1 MSVPQ
6 RIAITGAS
14 GLIGTALVGHLKS
27 EGHTVQRF
35 VRRPV
40 VAPDEIQW
48 DPKTG
53 YVDIEALRGVDAI
66 IHLAGVGVG
75 DKRWSKKYKSE
86 ILNSR
91 LLGTT
96 AIAHAVNEVKAQILN
111 SRLLGTEAI
120 AKAVAEVKPQVFIS
134 ASAIGWY
141 GESGNRAVVESDRV
155 GDDFLAAVC
164 REWEGAAD
172 LVTDV
177 RTVKIRTGLVL
188 DPTGGALGKMLPL
201 FRFGL
206 GGKLGNGKQWWSW
219 ITLHDV
225 IRAITFLLE
234 NKVSGP
240 VNLTSPNP
248 VTNQEFTSALARAM
262 HRPALFPA
270 PAIAL
275 KVALGGFS
283 SEILGSKKVAPQ
295 VLTDAGFTWDY
306 PHITNALTALIQE

>member
-1 MSVPQ
+1 MAVAQ

-14 GLIGTALVGHLKS
+14 GLIGSALVGHLKS
-27 EGHTVQRF
+27 EGHTVQRL
-35 VRRPV
+35 VRRAT
-40 VAPDEIQW
+40 VAPDEIRW
-48 DPKTG
+48 DRKTG
-53 YVDIEALRGVDAI
+53 FVDVEALRGVDAV

-75 DKRWSKKYKSE
+75 DKRWTKRYKSE

-96 AIAHAVNEVKAQILN
+96 AIAN
-111 SRLLGTEAI
+111 
-120 AKAVAEVKPQVFIS
+120 AVAEVKPQVFIS

-141 GESGNRAVVESDRV
+141 GDSGNRAVTESDSV
-155 GDDFLAAVC
+155 GHDFLAAVC

-172 LVTDV
+172 LAGDV
-177 RTVKIRTGLVL
+177 RTVKLRTGLVL

-206 GGKLGNGKQWWSW
+206 GGKLGSGKQWWSW

-225 IRAITFLLE
+225 VLAIVFSLE
-234 NKVSGP
+234 KNISGP

-262 HRPALFPA
+262 KRPALFPA

-275 KVALGGFS
+275 KIALGGFS
-283 SEILGSKKVAPQ
+283 S
-295 VLTDAGFTWDY
+295 
-306 PHITNALTALIQE
+306 

>member
-1 MSVPQ
+1 MSTPQ

-14 GLIGTALVGHLKS
+14 GLIGAALVGYLKS
-27 EGHTVQRF
+27 EGHTVQRL
-35 VRRPV
+35 VRRTPV
-40 VAPDEIQW
+40 SPDEVQW
-48 DPKTG
+48 DPKSG
-53 YVDIEALRGVDAI
+53 FVDLEPLRGVDAI

-75 DKRWSKKYKSE
+75 DKRWSKKYKAE

-96 AIAHAVNEVKAQILN
+96 AIAHAV
-111 SRLLGTEAI
+111 TEL
-120 AKAVAEVKPQVFIS
+120 KPQVFIS

-141 GESGNRAVVESDRV
+141 GESGNRAVVEADRA

-172 LVTDV
+172 LAEGV
-177 RTVKIRTGLVL
+177 RTVKLRTGLVL
-188 DPTGGALGKMLPL
+188 DPTGGALGRMLPL

-219 ITLHDV
+219 ITLHDQ
-225 IRAITFLLE
+225 IRAIAFLLE
-234 NKVSGP
+234 NPISGP
-240 VNLTSPNP
+240 VNITAPNP
-248 VTNQEFTSALARAM
+248 VTNREFTSALARAM

-283 SEILGSKKVAPQ
+283 SEILGSKKVLPN
-295 VLTDAGFTWDY
+295 VLTEAGFEWDY
-306 PHITNALTALIQE
+306 PHISSALSALIEE

>member
-66 IHLAGVGVG
+66 IHLAGIGVG

-96 AIAHAVNEVKAQILN
+96 AIAHAVN
-111 SRLLGTEAI
+111 
-120 AKAVAEVKPQVFIS
+120 EVKPQVFIS

-164 REWEGAAD
+164 REWEAAAD

-234 NKVSGP
+234 SKVSGP

-248 VTNQEFTSALARAM
+248 VTNQDFTSALARAM

-275 KVALGGFS
+275 KIALGGFS
-283 SEILGSKKVAPQ
+283 SEILGSKKVMPQ
-295 VLTDAGFTWDY
+295 ALTDAGFTWDY

>member
-1 MSVPQ
+1 MPVPQ

-53 YVDIEALRGVDAI
+53 YVDIEALRGVDAV

-96 AIAHAVNEVKAQILN
+96 AIAHAVNEVK
-111 SRLLGTEAI
+111 
-120 AKAVAEVKPQVFIS
+120 PQVFIS

-141 GESGNRAVVESDRV
+141 GESGNRSVVESDRV

-177 RTVKIRTGLVL
+177 RTVKLRTGLVL

-201 FRFGL
+201 FRLGL

-234 NKVSGP
+234 NKVEGP

-275 KVALGGFS
+275 KIALGGFS
-283 SEILGSKKVAPQ
+283 SEILGSKKVIPQ
-295 VLTDAGFTWDY
+295 VLSDSGFTWDY

>member
-53 YVDIEALRGVDAI
+53 YVDIEAIRGVDAI

-96 AIAHAVNEVKAQILN
+96 AIALAVN
-111 SRLLGTEAI
+111 
-120 AKAVAEVKPQVFIS
+120 EVKPQVFIS

-164 REWEGAAD
+164 REWEAAAD

-234 NKVSGP
+234 SKVAGP

-283 SEILGSKKVAPQ
+283 SEILGSKKVVPRA
-295 VLTDAGFTWDY
+295 LTDAGFTWDY

>member
-6 RIAITGAS
+6 RIAVTGAS
-14 GLIGTALVGHLKS
+14 GLIGTALVGHLRS

-53 YVDIEALRGVDAI
+53 YVDIEALRGVDAV

-96 AIAHAVNEVKAQILN
+96 AIAHAVNEVK
-111 SRLLGTEAI
+111 
-120 AKAVAEVKPQVFIS
+120 PQVFIS

-141 GESGNRAVVESDRV
+141 GESGNRSVVESDRV

-201 FRFGL
+201 FRLGL

-270 PAIAL
+270 PAIGL
-275 KVALGGFS
+275 KIALGGFS
-283 SEILGSKKVAPQ
+283 SEILGSKKVIPQ
-295 VLTDAGFTWDY
+295 ALTDAGFTWDY

>member
-14 GLIGTALVGHLKS
+14 GLIGAALVGHLKS

-75 DKRWSKKYKSE
+75 DKRWSKKYKAE

-96 AIAHAVNEVKAQILN
+96 AIAHAVN
-111 SRLLGTEAI
+111 
-120 AKAVAEVKPQVFIS
+120 EVKPQVFIS

-164 REWEGAAD
+164 REWEAAAD
-172 LVTDV
+172 LATGTRV
-177 RTVKIRTGLVL
+177 VKIRTGLVL
-188 DPTGGALGKMLPL
+188 DPTGGALGRMLPL
-201 FRFGL
+201 LRLGL

-219 ITLHDV
+219 ITLHDQ

-234 NKVSGP
+234 NNISGP
-240 VNLTSPNP
+240 INLTSPNP

-275 KVALGGFS
+275 KIALGGFS
-283 SEILGSKKVAPQ
+283 SEILGSKKVTPQ
-295 VLTDAGFTWDY
+295 ALTDAGFIWDY
-306 PHITNALTALIQE
+306 PHITSALAALIPQ

>member
-1 MSVPQ
+1 MSLPQ

-53 YVDIEALRGVDAI
+53 YVDIEALRGVDAV

-75 DKRWSKKYKSE
+75 DKRWSKKYKAE

-96 AIAHAVNEVKAQILN
+96 AIVRAV
-111 SRLLGTEAI
+111 S
-120 AKAVAEVKPQVFIS
+120 EVKPQVFIS

-164 REWEGAAD
+164 REWEAAAD
-172 LVTDV
+172 LAQGV

-201 FRFGL
+201 FRLGL

-225 IRAITFLLE
+225 IRAISFLLE
-234 NKVSGP
+234 SKIEGP

-270 PAIAL
+270 PAIGL
-275 KVALGGFS
+275 KIALGGFS
-283 SEILGSKKVAPQ
+283 SEILGSKKVMPQ
-295 VLTDAGFTWDY
+295 ELTNAGFTWDY
-306 PHITNALTALIQE
+306 PHITNALTALIEE